1 MNGTISRRTNST
13 TVLHVSTYRA
23 CPISSPRTRARIE
36 WCSYM
41 ATVYKCGKSQQ
52 VDDESAGNRTPKLV
66 ARISILRALDARL
79 EDEASSRK
87 ELDPPKRGR

>member
-1 MNGTISRRTNST
+1 MEN
-13 TVLHVSTYRA
+13 V
-23 CPISSPRTRARIE
+23 
-36 WCSYM
+36 WF
-41 ATVYKCGKSQQ
+41 SQQ

-87 ELDPPKRGR
+87 ELDPPKRGRRMIPLHCTPLIWDITAKMGSYVFIDRVLNLLIEL

>member
-1 MNGTISRRTNST
+1 MVKNRRNFRFDIRLLPKRLLSRRF
-13 TVLHVSTYRA
+13 
-23 CPISSPRTRARIE
+23 
-36 WCSYM
+36 
-41 ATVYKCGKSQQ
+41 SQQ

-87 ELDPPKRGR
+87 ELDPPKRGRR